1 MYEWLIYVSSA
12 LIILGYIPE
21 IVQNVKNKN
30 ATFDSLPI
38 WIIWILSS
46 VIGIVY
52 CIINKEYTVIINFTI
67 TGILNTLVFLIKLY
81 YAYITSRK
89 C

>member
-52 CIINKEYTVIINFTI
+52 CIINNEYTVIINFTI
-67 TGILNTLVFLIKLY
+67 TGLLNTLVFLIKLY

>member
-30 ATFDSLPI
+30 APFDSLPI

-81 YAYITSRK
+81 YAYITSQK

>member
-1 MYEWLIYVSSA
+1 M
-12 LIILGYIPE
+12 IILGYIPE

-46 VIGIVY
+46 IIGIVY
-52 CIINKEYTVIINFTI
+52 CMINKEYTVIINFTI

-81 YAYITSRK
+81 YAVITSQR

>member
-1 MYEWLIYVSSA
+1 MYDWLIYVSSA
-12 LIILGYIPE
+12 MIILGYIPE

-46 VIGIVY
+46 IIGIVY
-52 CIINKEYTVIINFTI
+52 CMINKEYTVIINFTI

-81 YAYITSRK
+81 YAVITSQR